1 MASRVTV
8 MTPVMGVSAA
18 ASAARAA
25 LSSAA
30 MAAVGFELLEQ
41 ETEFDKPG
49 PAPRRPRYDG
59 QGHAVDRDTRRRLQR
74 TYSGPM
80 KAGGS
85 KDADDG
91 DEE

>member
-1 MASRVTV
+1 MGCCRSRVRSY
-8 MTPVMGVSAA
+8 PDGI
-18 ASAARAA
+18 
-25 LSSAA
+25 AA
-30 MAAVGFELLEQ
+30 MAAMGFELLEQ
-41 ETEFDKPG
+41 EVEFDEPG

-59 QGHAVDRDTRRRLQR
+59 QGHALDRNTRRRLQR